1 MQTSTTCQPCNGTGK
16 KIEKKPPGAD
26 QNGMIQKE
34 ETVEI
39 SIPAGV
45 EDGIN

>member
-1 MQTSTTCQPCNGTGK
+1 MPTYCNGTGK
-16 KIEKKPPGAD
+16 KIDKKPPGAD

-39 SIPAGV
+39 SIPACRRWNGLR
-45 EDGIN
+45 